1 MEAVTGLDDD
11 DGATEVL
18 DPLLARARSRLG
30 TVLREKWR
38 LDALLGLGGMAAVYA
53 ATHRNGSR
61 VAVKVL
67 HAELSTNPVVRQRF
81 LREGYVANT
90 VGHDGAV
97 KVADDDVA
105 EDGSAFLV
113 MELLDGETLEE
124 RRLRFGGQLSEDEVL
139 SVADQL
145 LDVLIA
151 AHSRGVIHRDLKPE
165 NVFVTRDG
173 RVKVLDFGIARLRE
187 LSTASTATKTGSTMG
202 TPAFMAY
209 EQARGLWD
217 TVDARTD
224 LWAVGAIMFTLLSGK
239 CVHEGRTTQ
248 EVLLAA
254 MTAPAPPL
262 ASLVPNVSPAVGHLI
277 DRALAQDK
285 EKRWPDAARMQ
296 ERVRDAYHD
305 RFKVPIGT
313 APRLTVPE
321 TVPNRTL
328 AGSVSVPYPMAVR
341 QPTTGQPVASSQRGT
356 SPSGVISAT
365 HPPWLWLTIGGG
377 IALAALVALIAGATV
392 VFRHTGADRAAASA
406 SASGSSTHV
415 GAASA
420 TRLEAPTASASTAG
434 SPVIDVTNLPAATA
448 PVPSVTATTPATT
461 KTTSAP
467 ATSASST
474 PSTKPNC
481 NPPYVV
487 DPVTKKKNFKV
498 ECL

>member
-1 MEAVTGLDDD
+1 MLSSVDQETAGLDP
-11 DGATEVL
+11 T
-18 DPLLARARSRLG
+18 LLRARSRLG

-38 LDALLGLGGMAAVYA
+38 LDVLLGFGGMAAVYA

-67 HAELSTNPVVRQRF
+67 HAELSTNAVVRQRF

-90 VGHDGAV
+90 VAHDGAV

-105 EDGSAFLV
+105 EDGAAFLV

-124 RRLRFGGQLSEDEVL
+124 RRIRFNGQLSEDEVL

-151 AHSRGVIHRDLKPE
+151 AHMRGVIHRDLKPE

-187 LSTASTATKTGSTMG
+187 LSTASTATKAGSTMG

-209 EQARGLWD
+209 EQARGLWEA
-217 TVDARTD
+217 VDARTD

-248 EVLLAA
+248 EVLLSA
-254 MTAPAPPL
+254 MTVPAPPL
-262 ASLVPNVSPAVGHLI
+262 ASVVPNVSLAVAHVI
-277 DRALAQDK
+277 DRALAQEK
-285 EKRWPDAARMQ
+285 ERRWPDATRMQ

-328 AGSVSVPYPMAVR
+328 AGSDSSAGSGSAPYPIAVR
-341 QPTTGQPVASSQRGT
+341 QPTTGQPVANSQSGARG
-356 SPSGVISAT
+356 GAT
-365 HPPWLWLTIGGG
+365 PPWIGPAIGGG
-377 IALAALVALIAGATV
+377 LAILVTIIVAVAVTVRHPAGSASASATAAV
-392 VFRHTGADRAAASA
+392 PVAAPSAGTNASAMRVTAASA
-406 SASGSSTHV
+406 S
-415 GAASA
+415 
-420 TRLEAPTASASTAG
+420 SASPA
-434 SPVIDVTNLPAATA
+434 IDVTNLPTATEPAPTATVPPTATVTTPPATA
-448 PVPSVTATTPATT
+448 

-467 ATSASST
+467 ALSSTGSTSAKS
-474 PSTKPNC
+474 NC
-481 NPPYVV
+481 SPPYVI
-487 DPVTKKKNFKV
+487 DPVTKKKVFKV